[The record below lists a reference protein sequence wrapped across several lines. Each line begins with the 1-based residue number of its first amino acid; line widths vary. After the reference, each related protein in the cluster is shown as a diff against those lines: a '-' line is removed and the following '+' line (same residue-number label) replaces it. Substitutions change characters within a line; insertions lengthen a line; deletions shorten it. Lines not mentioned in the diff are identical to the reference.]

1 MTFGS
6 GLSRAPE
13 TGEALKEALASA
25 LPPLD
30 VDPSLV
36 ILFATPHHLDQIE
49 KLAESVH
56 ELVRPG
62 GTTLGAVAEGVI
74 GGAQEAD
81 DGPGLSVWAAELLGV
96 EWECSHLTVRRS
108 PEGVLVDGWEPPEDP
123 VGVILIAD
131 PYTFPG
137 GPFAAGLEV
146 PVIGGMANTGRGPGG
161 AALIKDGQ
169 VFDEGAISLTFGQ
182 GVEFMT
188 VVSQGCRPIGE
199 PAVVTGVE
207 GHEITQIGG
216 ATAYDF
222 LRRLLTE
229 ASDSE
234 KRLIQS
240 GLHLG
245 IAMDEYRAEFGRGDF
260 LIRGV
265 MAVNEAAGTVTVGER
280 VEVGQTV
287 QFQVRDPVSADDE
300 LRKLVGDRTP
310 SGGVLLF
317 SCNGRGRRFFG
328 EPDHDAGVV
337 SELLDPPAVAGFFAA
352 GEFGPV
358 GGSNFVH
365 GYTASL
371 VVLTST

>member
-1 MTFGS
+1 M
-6 GLSRAPE
+6 L
-13 TGEALKEALASA
+13 
-25 LPPLD
+25 
-30 VDPSLV
+30 
-36 ILFATPHHLDQIE
+36 
-49 KLAESVH
+49 
-56 ELVRPG
+56 
-62 GTTLGAVAEGVI
+62 
-74 GGAQEAD
+74 
-81 DGPGLSVWAAELLGV
+81 
-96 EWECSHLTVRRS
+96 
-108 PEGVLVDGWEPPEDP
+108 
-123 VGVILIAD
+123 
-131 PYTFPG
+131 
-137 GPFAAGLEV
+137 
-146 PVIGGMANTGRGPGG
+146 
-161 AALIKDGQ
+161 
-169 VFDEGAISLTFGQ
+169 
-182 GVEFMT
+182 
-188 VVSQGCRPIGE
+188 
-199 PAVVTGVE
+199 
-207 GHEITQIGG
+207 
-216 ATAYDF
+216 TAYDF
-222 LRRLLTE
+222 LRRLLTR

-240 GLHLG
+240 GLQLG